1 LEPPSRILDS
11 SILDDYFSL
20 GIFLIVALLVYALV
34 SGISLSFTFLKED
47 SRAGSN
53 KKGKQVSHLLSSPD
67 SFHGTVLQF
76 SLLVKLIIIF
86 LSIRLLNSVVGAA
99 ALSIVLIYSV
109 NEIVRLAVKGR
120 ESDFFYGTS
129 FFTIIMSAVA
139 TPFNGLLNRFTLVLD
154 QEREEREVQSLE
166 EITEIEEGSNI
177 KDAQERTLLKNIVA
191 LTNTSVYDIMKPRVE
206 VMALSSTM
214 SVKEVMERAVKC
226 GYSRLPVFED
236 SLDNIQGFL
245 YIKDLVGYL
254 KESNVDYDWK
264 QHIREAYFVPGNKKI
279 SDLLEEFRQKKIHLA
294 LVADEYGGTDGIVTL
309 EDVLEEIVGEI
320 SDESDKSQ

>member
-1 LEPPSRILDS
+1 MEPPSSIINS

-20 GIFLIVALLVYALV
+20 GMLLIVSLLIYALI
-34 SGISLSFTFLKED
+34 SGINRSFNILKDE
-47 SRAGSN
+47 SSAHSN
-53 KKGKQVSHLLSSPD
+53 NKGKQVSHLLSHPEN
-67 SFHGTVLQF
+67 FHGTVLQF
-76 SLLVKLIIIF
+76 SLLVKLFIVF
-86 LSIRLLNSVVGAA
+86 FSYRLLNSIVGAA
-99 ALSIVLIYSV
+99 VLSIVLIYTV
-109 NEIVRLAVKGR
+109 NEFVRLALKGS
-120 ESDFFYGTS
+120 ESGFFRSTS
-129 FFTIIMSAVA
+129 FFTLMLSAIA
-139 TPFNGLLNRFTLVLD
+139 TPFNSLLNNFTLVLEE
-154 QEREEREVQSLE
+154 EREEREVQSLE

-177 KDAQERTLLKNIVA
+177 KDEQERTLLKNIVA

-206 VMALSSTM
+206 VSALNTNM
-214 SVKEVMERAVKC
+214 TVKEVMETAVQC
-226 GYSRLPVFED
+226 GYSRLPVFENN
-236 SLDNIQGFL
+236 LDNVLGFI

-254 KESNVDYDWK
+254 KESNADYDWK